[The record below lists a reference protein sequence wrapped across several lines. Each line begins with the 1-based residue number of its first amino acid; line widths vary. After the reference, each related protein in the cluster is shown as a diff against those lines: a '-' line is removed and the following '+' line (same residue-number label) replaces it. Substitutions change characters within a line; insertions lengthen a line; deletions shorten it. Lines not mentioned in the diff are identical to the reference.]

1 MKLMLMMRNDRREI
15 TIPIYSS
22 RSPNFAAIYASLHPI
37 QTFGPCVSQNY
48 TTDSIG
54 ISISALTL
62 ACTMMEISLLGPN
75 PFSPSSP
82 NTQPYCRNTLLASPK
97 DLFSHDQ
104 DMPATWLTQ
113 RPSIIP
119 ISRTT
124 LGPLAEKCFGGPA
137 AFQVSDL
144 IMSA

>member
-1 MKLMLMMRNDRREI
+1 MKPMLMMRNDRREI

-22 RSPNFAAIYASLHPI
+22 RSPNFDAIHASLHPI
-37 QTFGPCVSQNY
+37 QTFGPCISQNY
-48 TTDSIG
+48 ATDSIG
-54 ISISALTL
+54 ISISALTP

-75 PFSPSSP
+75 TFFPSSP

-97 DLFSHDQ
+97 DLSLHDQ

-113 RPSIIP
+113 RPSIRP

-124 LGPLAEKCFGGPA
+124 LSPLAEKCLGGPP
-137 AFQVSDL
+137 AFHVSGL